1 MEEIFAIGA
10 EPALERRDLADLRRA
25 YGIDDLFERELH
37 AAWRFLEPHMS
48 SVARELLERR
58 GGGRV
63 ADSVVE
69 GRVAYARAKMSRPI
83 DEDWIDLLT
92 AEADRIAEGGLD
104 FATVAA
110 SMLAAQMRGHAVFFE
125 LCDDPAELERL
136 TRATQRLGV
145 IEFEI
150 IASRLRQIARLRAQA
165 TRRQELAEV
174 RAELKDSIAST
185 ARASREIVQFTE
197 RTAADLLSL
206 RKPATEVASAADQAA
221 VAMGE
226 SAQNAAG
233 LISAY
238 ERAREDASAAAEVA
252 GNADAIAS
260 QGAAS
265 AESLSA
271 NTARIE
277 GVITLISGI
286 AYQTKLLALNAS
298 IEAARAGE
306 SGRGFAIVAQ
316 EVRTLADQAAAATGG
331 ITQTIREAQA
341 ASGAMAE
348 TNRAILAIVTELL
361 ARVRAVSGA
370 MESQMASVSGIL
382 ASIDETAVSSREI
395 AALIAT
401 ISDHVGRLAG
411 EAEEAGRQAALTRE
425 AIGRIEEA
433 TGQIMTGA
441 GQ

>member
-1 MEEIFAIGA
+1 MGETLAIAAEAAMEA
-10 EPALERRDLADLRRA
+10 RDAAQLRKA
-25 YGIDDLFERELH
+25 YGIDAVFEGEL
-37 AAWRFLEPHMS
+37 AEAWRFIEPRIAA
-48 SVARELLERR
+48 VARELLERR
-58 GGGRV
+58 AGHAVPDMLVESRV
-63 ADSVVE
+63 D
-69 GRVAYARAKMSRPI
+69 YARTKLSRPI
-83 DEDWIDLLT
+83 DGAWIERIV
-92 AEADRIAEGGLD
+92 AEADRIAEDGLEFD
-104 FATVAA
+104 TVAA
-110 SMLAAQMRGHAVFFE
+110 SMLAAQMRIHALFFE
-125 LCDDPAELERL
+125 HSQDPAQLERL
-136 TRATQRLGV
+136 TRATQKLAV

-165 TRRQELAEV
+165 LRRQELAEV

-185 ARASREIVQFTE
+185 ARASREIAQFTE

-265 AESLSA
+265 AESLNA

-331 ITQTIREAQA
+331 VTQTIREAQA

-348 TNRAILAIVTELL
+348 TNRGILAIVTELL

-433 TGQIMTGA
+433 TGHIMTGA